1 MQLVLSHGYRGLSM
15 IYDLAIDRVLPPL
28 VIILALAAAG
38 VVGVHLVEYFDAG
51 AIPGRSRPDLTRAP
65 HPK

>member
-1 MQLVLSHGYRGLSM
+1 MQLVLSHGYRSLSM

-38 VVGVHLVEYFDAG
+38 VIGVHLVEYFDAG
-51 AIPGRSRPDLTRAP
+51 AIPGRI
-65 HPK
+65 